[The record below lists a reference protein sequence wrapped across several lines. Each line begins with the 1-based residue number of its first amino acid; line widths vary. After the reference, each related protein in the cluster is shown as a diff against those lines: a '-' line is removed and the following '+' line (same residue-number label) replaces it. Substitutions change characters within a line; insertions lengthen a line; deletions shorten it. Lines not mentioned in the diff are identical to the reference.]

1 MHWWKVDKPI
11 ASIWR
16 VHCQQLLLTEQY
28 IGKCPCYT
36 LFLKLMI
43 FVDLIKHGVVT
54 LVGDAAHYKIDR
66 CYYYLASSVLFSMCV
81 CVCVGVCG
89 CVCVCTC
96 MHFCVCVCVCVVC
109 IYVHI
114 ILYKSVPCCVCAYCL
129 RTQNWQDWIS
139 VLPMHHCESSWK
151 HASHL
156 WHTRFICTPH
166 APFRT
171 KKPHIHRCTTTMKR
185 GTQKSN
191 NYIVFDQISI
201 LFSHQ
206 SSFLRCDEGGFDLPC
221 ICLQARWG
229 DSYHTQFRSVMPGPM
244 LYMCHQPS
252 AVNAFCLWIH
262 HCHCSAE
269 FAGTLMQP
277 KSGSTGSSPH
287 PQNVVSSTST
297 RQLTNVL
304 TCE

>member
-1 MHWWKVDKPI
+1 MLCMCILSEDTELTGLNISVAN
-11 ASIWR
+11 ASLWILMEA
-16 VHCQQLLLTEQY
+16 CQ
-28 IGKCPCYT
+28 
-36 LFLKLMI
+36 
-43 FVDLIKHGVVT
+43 
-54 LVGDAAHYKIDR
+54 
-66 CYYYLASSVLFSMCV
+66 SSVTHTV
-81 CVCVGVCG
+81 H
-89 CVCVCTC
+89 
-96 MHFCVCVCVCVVC
+96 MHP
-109 IYVHI
+109 
-114 ILYKSVPCCVCAYCL
+114 PCP
-129 RTQNWQDWIS
+129 I
-139 VLPMHHCESSWK
+139 P
-151 HASHL
+151 
-156 WHTRFICTPH
+156 
-166 APFRT
+166 
-171 KKPHIHRCTTTMKR
+171 KKKTHIHRCTTTMKR

-206 SSFLRCDEGGFDLPC
+206 SSFLRCDQGGFDLPC

-252 AVNAFCLWIH
+252 AVNAFCLWIDPYH

>member
-1 MHWWKVDKPI
+1 MHWRKVDKPI

-54 LVGDAAHYKIDR
+54 LVGDAAHYKIDC

-81 CVCVGVCG
+81 CVCVGVC
-89 CVCVCTC
+89 VCVHACI
-96 MHFCVCVCVCVVC
+96 FVCVCVCALYVYMYTSFYISLFHAV
-109 IYVHI
+109 YVHTVWGHRTDRTEYQCCQCIIVNPHGSMPVICDTHGSYAPPMPLSEQKKPTSTGVLPPWKEEHKRVII
-114 ILYKSVPCCVCAYCL
+114 ILFLIKF
-129 RTQNWQDWIS
+129 
-139 VLPMHHCESSWK
+139 SW
-151 HASHL
+151 
-156 WHTRFICTPH
+156 
-166 APFRT
+166 
-171 KKPHIHRCTTTMKR
+171 
-185 GTQKSN
+185 
-191 NYIVFDQISI
+191 

-206 SSFLRCDEGGFDLPC
+206 SSFLRCDQGGFDLPC